1 MLCYHCM
8 REKGDAEICP
18 HCHAQ
23 GSVELQ
29 PHQIAPGTVIGNRYT
44 LGNVIGEGGFG
55 ITYIALENTLGITV
69 AIKEYYPFGYCNRNA
84 TASNTV
90 AVTADDKR
98 EFFEKGRSRFL
109 KEAKTLAR
117 FQEDPGVVNVIDFL
131 EENNTAYIV
140 MEYLDGITLREYL
153 KQNGTLA
160 PDQAV
165 GMLLPAMRALAKI
178 HNAGVIH
185 RDISPDNIMVLRDG
199 TLKLM
204 DFGAA
209 RDYDNA
215 DNRSMSILLKQ
226 GYAPV
231 EQYRR
236 NGEQGPWTDVYGMCA
251 TIYRA
256 ITGVTPVDSIDRVQ
270 QDTLRRPSHCGVNIS
285 PAMEN
290 ALMYGMAVN
299 RENRC
304 PDMPTLIRMFEQ
316 ALSGQPVAVAGAAF
330 VQGNRTMDPNQT
342 VAANAYQTQYQ
353 QNDPRFRQ
361 GYQRPPVQNYRPP
374 MQQYPP
380 QQPMPKKSSAA
391 PWIIGILV
399 FLAVISAVVAAV
411 VFFTRNNHQDE
422 SSSSIIEAE
431 TIETLKMPDLSG
443 LTKEEAIKKLSDL
456 NLRVDDFTEAESED
470 EEAGKVFSQVPKTDT
485 EVTSDTKIKLYIA
498 KAPATEA
505 KKEEV
510 KSTPVKPAPSPT
522 TMFCTA
528 RSYVT
533 VHSSASAGSADLGK
547 IYIGDSVKV
556 LSSSSGWLYID
567 DGEIKGYASADYFSS
582 SVSMVPQYTDPLY
595 VDSDVDFLSL
605 RASASENAA
614 ELVKIPPGAKMTF
627 LGTWQ
632 DNGYVRSD
640 GYHVRWA
647 KVSYGGKQGY
657 VYDYYLHD

>member
-1 MLCYHCM
+1 MLCFHCM
-8 REKGDAEICP
+8 HEKGDAEICP

-23 GSVELQ
+23 GSVEPQ
-29 PHQIAPGTVIGNRYT
+29 PHQIVPGTVIGNRYT

-55 ITYIALENTLGITV
+55 ITYIGLDNTLGVTV
-69 AIKEYYPFGYCNRNA
+69 AVKEYYPFGWCDRNT
-84 TASNTV
+84 TAGNTV
-90 AVTADDKR
+90 AVTSDDKS

-109 KEAKTLAR
+109 NEARTLAG
-117 FQEDPGVVNVIDFL
+117 FQKDPGVVDVIDCL
-131 EENNTAYIV
+131 EENHTAYIV
-140 MEYLDGITLREYL
+140 MEYLYGITLREYL

-165 GMLLPAMRALAKI
+165 RMLLPSMRALAKI

-185 RDISPDNIMVLRDG
+185 RDISPDNIMMLRDG
-199 TLKLM
+199 SLKLM
-204 DFGAA
+204 GFGTA

-215 DNRSMSILLKQ
+215 DNRSTSNMLRQ
-226 GYAPV
+226 GYAPA

-236 NGEQGPWTDVYGMCA
+236 NDEQGPWTDVYGMCA

-256 ITGVTPVDSIDRVQ
+256 ITGITPVDSIDRVQ
-270 QDTLRRPSHCGVNIS
+270 QDTLRRPSQCGVNIS
-285 PAMEN
+285 PAMGN

-304 PDMPTLIRMFEQ
+304 PDMPTLIGMFEQ
-316 ALSGQPVAVAGAAF
+316 ALSGQPTAFAGAAF
-330 VQGNRTMDPNQT
+330 VQGNRTMNPNQT
-342 VAANAYQTQYQ
+342 VAANAYQPRYP

-361 GYQRPPVQNYRPP
+361 GYQRPPVQGYRPP

-380 QQPMPKKSSAA
+380 EQPMPKKSSAT

-411 VFFTRNNHQDE
+411 VFFTRNNHHDE
-422 SSSSIIEAE
+422 PSSSIIEAE

-456 NLRVDDFTEAESED
+456 NLSVDSFTETEVED
-470 EEAGKVFSQVPKTDT
+470 EEAGEVFSQVPKTDT
-485 EVTSDTKIKLYIA
+485 EVTPDTKIKLYIA

-505 KKEEV
+505 KKEE
-510 KSTPVKPAPSPT
+510 KDTPVKPSPSST

-533 VHSSASAGSADLGK
+533 VHSSASTGSADLGK

-567 DGEIKGYASADYFSS
+567 DGEIRGYASAAYFSS
-582 SVSMVPQYTDPLY
+582 SASMVPQYTDPLY

-605 RASASENAA
+605 RASASENSA
-614 ELVKIPPGAKMTF
+614 ELVKIPPGAKMIF
-627 LGTWQ
+627 LGAWQ

>member
-8 REKGDAEICP
+8 CEKGDAEICP

-23 GSVELQ
+23 GRVEPQ

-44 LGNVIGEGGFG
+44 LGNVIGEGGSG
-55 ITYIALENTLGITV
+55 ITYIGLDNTLGVTV
-69 AIKEYYPFGYCNRNA
+69 AVKEYYPFGWCDRNT
-84 TASNTV
+84 TAGNTV
-90 AVTADDKR
+90 AVTSDDKS

-109 KEAKTLAR
+109 NEARTLAG
-117 FQEDPGVVNVIDFL
+117 FQKDPGVVDVIDFL
-131 EENNTAYIV
+131 EENHTAYIV
-140 MEYLDGITLREYL
+140 MEYLYGITLREYL

-165 GMLLPAMRALAKI
+165 RMLLPSMRALAKI

-185 RDISPDNIMVLRDG
+185 RDISPDNIMMLRDG
-199 TLKLM
+199 SLKLM
-204 DFGAA
+204 GFGSAC
-209 RDYDNA
+209 DYDNA
-215 DNRSMSILLKQ
+215 DNRSASNMLRQ
-226 GYAPV
+226 GYAPA

-236 NGEQGPWTDVYGMCA
+236 NDEQGPWTDVYGMCA

-256 ITGVTPVDSIDRVQ
+256 ITGITPVDSIDRVQ
-270 QDTLRRPSHCGVNIS
+270 QDTLRRPSQCGVKIS

-304 PDMPTLIRMFEQ
+304 PDMPTLIRMVEQ
-316 ALSGQPVAVAGAAF
+316 ALSGQPTAFAGAAF
-330 VQGNRTMDPNQT
+330 VQGNRTMNPNQT
-342 VAANAYQTQYQ
+342 VAANAYQPRYP

-361 GYQRPPVQNYRPP
+361 GYQRPPVQGYRPP

-380 QQPMPKKSSAA
+380 EQPMPKKSSAT

-411 VFFTRNNHQDE
+411 VFFTRNNHHDE
-422 SSSSIIEAE
+422 PSPSIIEAE

-443 LTKEEAIKKLSDL
+443 LTKEEAIKKLSEL
-456 NLRVDDFTEAESED
+456 NLSVDSFTETEVED

-485 EVTSDTKIKLYIA
+485 EVTPDTKIKLYIA

-505 KKEEV
+505 KKEE
-510 KSTPVKPAPSPT
+510 KDTPVKPSPSST

-533 VHSSASAGSADLGK
+533 VHSSASTGSADLGK

-567 DGEIKGYASADYFSS
+567 DGEIRGYASAAYFSS
-582 SVSMVPQYTDPLY
+582 SASMVPQYTDPLY

-605 RASASENAA
+605 RASASENSA
-614 ELVKIPPGAKMTF
+614 ELVKIPPGAKMIF
-627 LGTWQ
+627 LGAWQ

>member
-8 REKGDAEICP
+8 CEKGDAEICP

-23 GSVELQ
+23 GRVEPQ

-44 LGNVIGEGGFG
+44 LGNVIGEGGSG
-55 ITYIALENTLGITV
+55 ITYIGLDNTLGVTV
-69 AIKEYYPFGYCNRNA
+69 AVKEYYPFGWCDRNT
-84 TASNTV
+84 TAGNTV
-90 AVTADDKR
+90 AVTSDDKS
-98 EFFEKGRSRFL
+98 EFFEKGRSCFL
-109 KEAKTLAR
+109 NEARTLAG
-117 FQEDPGVVNVIDFL
+117 FQKDPGVVDVIDFL
-131 EENNTAYIV
+131 EENHTAYIV
-140 MEYLDGITLREYL
+140 MEYLYGITLREYL

-165 GMLLPAMRALAKI
+165 RMLLPSMRALAKI

-185 RDISPDNIMVLRDG
+185 RDISPDNIMMLRDG

-204 DFGAA
+204 GFGSAC
-209 RDYDNA
+209 DYDNA
-215 DNRSMSILLKQ
+215 DNRSASNMLRQ
-226 GYAPV
+226 GYAPA

-236 NGEQGPWTDVYGMCA
+236 NDEQGPWTDVYGMCA

-256 ITGVTPVDSIDRVQ
+256 ITGITPVDSIDRVQ
-270 QDTLRRPSHCGVNIS
+270 QDTLRRPSQCGVKIS

-290 ALMYGMAVN
+290 ALMYGMTVN

-304 PDMPTLIRMFEQ
+304 PDMPTLIRMVEQ
-316 ALSGQPVAVAGAAF
+316 ALSGQPTAFAGAAF
-330 VQGNRTMDPNQT
+330 VQGNRTMNPNQT
-342 VAANAYQTQYQ
+342 AAANAYQPRYP

-361 GYQRPPVQNYRPP
+361 GYQRPPVQGYRPP

-380 QQPMPKKSSAA
+380 EQPMPKKSSAT

-411 VFFTRNNHQDE
+411 VFFTRNNHHDE
-422 SSSSIIEAE
+422 PSSSIIEAE

-456 NLRVDDFTEAESED
+456 NLSVDSFTETEVED
-470 EEAGKVFSQVPKTDT
+470 EDAGKVFSQVPKTDT
-485 EVTSDTKIKLYIA
+485 EVTPDTKIKLYIA

-505 KKEEV
+505 KKEE
-510 KSTPVKPAPSPT
+510 KDTPVKPSPSST

-533 VHSSASAGSADLGK
+533 VHSSASTGSADLGK

-567 DGEIKGYASADYFSS
+567 DGEIRGYASAAYFSS
-582 SVSMVPQYTDPLY
+582 SASMVPLYTDPLY

-605 RASASENAA
+605 RASASENSA
-614 ELVKIPPGAKMTF
+614 ELVKIPPGAKMIF
-627 LGTWQ
+627 LGAWQ